1 MVHDR
6 NRMTDPGAATL
17 IRYAFVVLATVTSF
31 AATASDLS
39 LGPNSIQKIVAEQL
53 FNQEGRWYLV
63 DNGPCYAYFDHPK
76 THLTEGRL
84 ILNAH
89 LSARLGV
96 QLGDNCAGTDLASN
110 VTISARP
117 VGKGSSLTLEDIRFD
132 RVEDGAS
139 RDALNTIQ
147 QIAPQALPKA
157 FSFDLLALVK
167 DKSISA
173 VGVPVTVSQF
183 RILATET
190 RRDAVKITYD
200 MSLTA
205 P

>member
-1 MVHDR
+1 
-6 NRMTDPGAATL
+6 L
-17 IRYAFVVLATVTSF
+17 IRSAFVALATVTSF
-31 AATASDLS
+31 ATAASDLS

-63 DNGPCYAYFDHPK
+63 DNGPCYAFFDHPK
-76 THLTEGRL
+76 THLTDGRL

-89 LSARLGV
+89 LSARIGL
-96 QLGDNCAGTDLASN
+96 QLGSNCAGTDIASN

-139 RDALNTIQ
+139 RDALNAIQ
-147 QIAPQALPKA
+147 QIAPEALPKA

-167 DKSISA
+167 NKSINA

-183 RILATET
+183 RILNTET
-190 RRDAVKITYD
+190 RRDAVRITYD

>member
-1 MVHDR
+1 
-6 NRMTDPGAATL
+6 L
-17 IRYAFVVLATVTSF
+17 IRYAFAVLATATSF
-31 AATASDLS
+31 AAAASDLS
-39 LGPNSIQKIVAEQL
+39 LGPSSIQKIVAEQL
-53 FNQEGRWYLV
+53 FNQNGRWYLV

-89 LSARLGV
+89 LSARLGI
-96 QLGDNCAGTDLASN
+96 QIGDNCAGTDMASN
-110 VTISARP
+110 VTLSARP

-132 RVEDGAS
+132 RVDDSAS
-139 RDALNTIQ
+139 RDAINAIQ
-147 QIAPQALPKA
+147 QIAPEALPKA

-183 RILATET
+183 RILTTET

>member
-1 MVHDR
+1 
-6 NRMTDPGAATL
+6 
-17 IRYAFVVLATVTSF
+17 
-31 AATASDLS
+31 
-39 LGPNSIQKIVAEQL
+39 
-53 FNQEGRWYLV
+53 
-63 DNGPCYAYFDHPK
+63 
-76 THLTEGRL
+76 
-84 ILNAH
+84 
-89 LSARLGV
+89 LSARIGL
-96 QLGDNCAGTDLASN
+96 QIGDNCAGTDVASN

-117 VGKGSSLTLEDIRFD
+117 AGKGSSLTLEDIRFD
-132 RVEDGAS
+132 RVDDGAA
-139 RDALNTIQ
+139 RDALNAIQ
-147 QIAPQALPKA
+147 QLAPDALPKA

-183 RILATET
+183 RILTTET

>member
-1 MVHDR
+1 M
-6 NRMTDPGAATL
+6 
-17 IRYAFVVLATVTSF
+17 IRYAFALLTTVAPLAAS
-31 AATASDLS
+31 ASDLS
-39 LGPNSIQKIVAEQL
+39 LGPVSIQKIVAEQL
-53 FNQEGRWYLV
+53 FKEKGRWYVV
-63 DNGPCYAYFDHPK
+63 DNGPCYAFFDRPK
-76 THLTEGRL
+76 THLTEGRM

-89 LSARLGV
+89 LSARIGL
-96 QLGDNCAGTDLASN
+96 QIGDNCAGTDVASN

-117 VGKGSSLTLEDIRFD
+117 AGKGSSLTLEDIRFD
-132 RVEDGAS
+132 RVEDGAA
-139 RDALNTIQ
+139 REALNAIQ
-147 QIAPQALPKA
+147 QLAPDALPKA

-183 RILATET
+183 RILTTET
-190 RRDAVKITYD
+190 RRDAVKITYE

>member
-1 MVHDR
+1 
-6 NRMTDPGAATL
+6 L

-39 LGPNSIQKIVAEQL
+39 LGPASIQKIVAEQL

-84 ILNAH
+84 VLNAH

>member
-1 MVHDR
+1 
-6 NRMTDPGAATL
+6 L
-17 IRYAFVVLATVTSF
+17 IRYAFAILTAVGSV
-31 AATASDLS
+31 AAAASDLS
-39 LGPNSIQKIVAEQL
+39 LGPASIQKIVAEQL

-63 DNGPCYAYFDHPK
+63 DNGPCYAYFDRPK
-76 THLTEGRL
+76 THLTDGRL

-89 LSARLGV
+89 LSARIGLQIG
-96 QLGDNCAGTDLASN
+96 GNCAGTDMASN

-139 RDALNTIQ
+139 RDALNAIQ
-147 QIAPQALPKA
+147 QIAPEALPKA

-167 DKSISA
+167 DKSIRA

-183 RILATET
+183 RILTTET
-190 RRDAVKITYD
+190 RRDAVRITYD

>member
-1 MVHDR
+1 L
-6 NRMTDPGAATL
+6 N
-17 IRYAFVVLATVTSF
+17 RYAFAVLTM
-31 AATASDLS
+31 AASAAAGASDLS
-39 LGPNSIQKIVAEQL
+39 LGPASIQKIVSEQL
-53 FNQEGRWYLV
+53 FKQNGRWYLV
-63 DNGPCYAYFDHPK
+63 DNGPCYAFFDRPRS
-76 THLTEGRL
+76 HLTDGRL
-84 ILNAH
+84 VLNAR
-89 LSARLGV
+89 LSARIGIQV
-96 QLGDNCAGTDLASN
+96 GENCAGTDMASN

-132 RVEDGAS
+132 RVDDSAS
-139 RDALNTIQ
+139 RDALNVIQ
-147 QIAPQALPKA
+147 QIAPEALPKA

-183 RILATET
+183 RILNTET
-190 RRDAVKITYD
+190 RRDAVRITYD